1 MRGILFMQ
9 KSLSKKIAV
18 AVSTRRAVLKAKDTI
33 DAYFCP
39 RAFTVFFAFYLPRVL
54 NLHFHGAGLGE

>member
-1 MRGILFMQ
+1 MRKDLN
-9 KSLSKKIAV
+9 KKTVAAV
-18 AVSTRRAVLKAKDTI
+18 AARRAALKAKDTI

>member
-1 MRGILFMQ
+1 MRGISFTQ
-9 KSLSKKIAV
+9 KGLDKKTAV

-33 DAYFCP
+33 DTYFCP
-39 RAFTVFFAFYLPRVL
+39 RAFAFYLPRVL